1 MRSLGTLL
9 VAVLL
14 LSAGGFRLHAQGGE
28 LRQLGAEVQNIER
41 MLAGNIPATERHRLL
56 VQLAG
61 LRQLSG
67 DFSGAAAN
75 WLEAAAVNPADDFAL
90 VSGAYA
96 LAAIGEWERAALTI
110 RPFLASGRGGPQAVR
125 ARYLD
130 ATIRAWTASDIS
142 HLTALAADPQA
153 LHIRPAVYYTLWWT
167 VARDP
172 ATFGSNAELWRT
184 RLLSEFPASPE
195 ARIASTNSGGSGASI
210 GAMHGPM
217 WLLLPGLPSGTP
229 LGVPEDSTLAGLVA
243 GRPEAGAQTNPQTNP
258 PTHGQQTGLFRNE
271 GNAKA
276 HAETLTKAGFAA
288 VVLRR
293 QSDGSEYWAV
303 VVPTHNPTATA
314 TELRAAGHD
323 SFTVRLGN

>member
-1 MRSLGTLL
+1 MRSLGTLFA
-9 VAVLL
+9 AVLL

-41 MLAGNIPATERHRLL
+41 MLAGNIQAAERHGLL
-56 VQLAG
+56 VRLAG

-96 LAAIGEWERAALTI
+96 LAAIGEWERATLTI
-110 RPFLASGRGGPQAVR
+110 RPFLASAKGGPQAVR

-142 HLTALAADPQA
+142 ALTALAADPEA
-153 LHIRPAVYYTLWWT
+153 VHIRPAVYYTLWWT
-167 VARDP
+167 EARDP
-172 ATFGSNAELWRT
+172 ATFTGNGERWRT

-195 ARIASTNSGGSGASI
+195 ARIASTDSGGSGASI
-210 GAMHGPM
+210 EAMHGPM
-217 WLLLPGLPSGTP
+217 WLLLPGLPAGTP

-243 GRPEAGAQTNPQTNP
+243 GRPEAGASTAP

-276 HAETLTKAGFAA
+276 HAETLTKSGFAA
-288 VVLRR
+288 VILRR
-293 QSDGSEYWAV
+293 QSDGSDFWAV

-314 TELRAAGHD
+314 GELRAAGHD